1 MEINADKVLIS
12 RCEVQT
18 IEDITE
24 FPRAVLHVECVFAV
38 RHPVAHVYTDALK
51 GEIHDALQD
60 AVFFDAGDAE
70 TDEASP
76 STKPTGE

>member
-1 MEINADKVLIS
+1 MEINAETTAVQ

-18 IEDITE
+18 IEASGMY
-24 FPRAVLHVECVFAV
+24 PRVVLHFECVFAV

-60 AVFFDAGDAE
+60 AVFFDAGDAG

-76 STKPTGE
+76 STKQTGE